1 MIIRHPLP
9 LLTKESKPISISK
22 TRTILLLQDLHA
34 PFADVANGLLIKQ
47 ARAKVIMREFEEYV
61 ELVNQMTPNIPLM
74 LNACREIG
82 IPVIYSCLGIKGKE
96 KLSPLLD
103 AFGWEWNLQ
112 GPLGKFDPK
121 WEPMDEEPVFVR
133 GGWSALTNIEFV
145 GLLDNAKIANV
156 LVMGTL
162 LEYGIRQ
169 TTIELGDK
177 GISSLIISDGTA
189 ALTRFSQ
196 DFTSDSIAHGLI
208 KLRSTGEIL
217 DILDRCKRESS
228 VLV

>member
-1 MIIRHPLP
+1 M
-9 LLTKESKPISISK
+9 SISK
-22 TRTILLLQDLHA
+22 TNTILLLQDLHA
-34 PFADVANGLLIKQ
+34 PFADVSNGLLIKK
-47 ARAKVIMREFEEYV
+47 AKAKVIMREFEEYV

-96 KLSPLLD
+96 KLPPLLD
-103 AFGWEWNLQ
+103 AFGWDWDLQ
-112 GPLGKFDPK
+112 GPLGKFDPDWK
-121 WEPMDEEPVFVR
+121 PMDKEPVFVR
-133 GGWSALTNIEFV
+133 GGWSALTNIEFL
-145 GLLDNAKIANV
+145 GLLENAKIANV

-169 TTIELGDK
+169 TTVELGDMD
-177 GISSLIISDGTA
+177 ISSLIISDGTA

-208 KLRSTGEIL
+208 KLRSTGEVL

>member
-22 TRTILLLQDLHA
+22 TNTILLLQDLHA
-34 PFADVANGLLIKQ
+34 PFADVANGLLITK
-47 ARAKVIMREFEEYV
+47 AKTKVIMREFEEYV

-74 LNACREIG
+74 VNACREIG

-96 KLSPLLD
+96 KLSPLLE
-103 AFGWEWNLQ
+103 AFGWEWDLE
-112 GPLGKFDPK
+112 GALGKFDPK
-121 WEPMDEEPVFVR
+121 WEPIDKEPVFVR
-133 GGWSALTNIEFV
+133 GGWSAITNIEFLD
-145 GLLDNAKIANV
+145 LLDNAKIANV
-156 LVMGTL
+156 LVMGTM

-169 TTIELGDK
+169 TTVELGDR

-208 KLRSTGEIL
+208 KLRSTGETL

-228 VLV
+228 VLI

>member
-1 MIIRHPLP
+1 M
-9 LLTKESKPISISK
+9 SISK
-22 TRTILLLQDLHA
+22 TNTILLLQDLHA
-34 PFADVANGLLIKQ
+34 PFADVSNGLLIKK
-47 ARAKVIMREFEEYV
+47 AKAKVIMREFEEYV

-96 KLSPLLD
+96 KLPPLLD
-103 AFGWEWNLQ
+103 AFGWDWDLQ
-112 GPLGKFDPK
+112 GPLGKFDPDWK
-121 WEPMDEEPVFVR
+121 PMDKEPVFVR
-133 GGWSALTNIEFV
+133 GGWSALTNIEFL
-145 GLLDNAKIANV
+145 GLLENAKIANV
-156 LVMGTL
+156 LVMGTF

-169 TTIELGDK
+169 TTVELGDMD
-177 GISSLIISDGTA
+177 ISSLIISDGTA

-208 KLRSTGEIL
+208 KLRSTGEVL

>member
-9 LLTKESKPISISK
+9 LLTKETKPISISK
-22 TRTILLLQDLHA
+22 TNTILLLQDLHA
-34 PFADVANGLLIKQ
+34 PFADVANGLLIKK
-47 ARAKVIMREFEEYV
+47 AKTKVIMREFEEYV

-74 LNACREIG
+74 VNACREIG

-96 KLSPLLD
+96 KLSPLLE
-103 AFGWEWNLQ
+103 AFGWEWDLE
-112 GPLGKFDPK
+112 GALGKFDPK
-121 WEPMDEEPVFVR
+121 WEPIDKEPVFVR
-133 GGWSALTNIEFV
+133 GGWSAITNIEFLD
-145 GLLDNAKIANV
+145 LLDNAKIANV
-156 LVMGTL
+156 LVMGTM

-169 TTIELGDK
+169 TTVELGDR

-208 KLRSTGEIL
+208 KLRSTGETL

-228 VLV
+228 VLI

>member
-1 MIIRHPLP
+1 M
-9 LLTKESKPISISK
+9 SISK
-22 TRTILLLQDLHA
+22 TNTILLLQDLHA
-34 PFADVANGLLIKQ
+34 PFADVSNGLLIKK
-47 ARAKVIMREFEEYV
+47 AKAKVIMREFEEYV

-96 KLSPLLD
+96 KLPPLLD
-103 AFGWEWNLQ
+103 AFGWDWDLQ
-112 GPLGKFDPK
+112 GPLGKFDPD
-121 WEPMDEEPVFVR
+121 WEPMDKEPVFVR
-133 GGWSALTNIEFV
+133 GGWSALTNIEFL
-145 GLLDNAKIANV
+145 GLLENAKIANV

-169 TTIELGDK
+169 TTVELGDMD
-177 GISSLIISDGTA
+177 ISSLIISDGTA

-208 KLRSTGEIL
+208 KLRSTGEVL